1 MRVVVVGMGETGREL
16 ASNLGR
22 KKDNELVLIDQD
34 DDRCETLSSDFDA
47 LVIHGDGSDPEILK
61 KAQVPEADALVA
73 LTGSDPI
80 NTVIA
85 MLGHLME
92 VPKIIVKLNTYGFR
106 AACQEIGVEAI
117 IAPKIAAAA
126 EIVSALFGFDRI
138 NFSSIASGGLRLDLV
153 AAGKKKGKKISDLD
167 IPDGAHLVAVL
178 REEDQMFIPKKN
190 LSLEKEDQILLLT
203 EDNAALEKVRK
214 AFDSDDRDN

>member
-1 MRVVVVGMGETGREL
+1 MRVVIVGMGETGLEL
-16 ASNLGR
+16 ANNLAR
-22 KKDNELVLIDQD
+22 KKNNELVLIDQD
-34 DDRCETLSSDFDA
+34 EQRCEALSSDFDA

-61 KAQVPEADALVA
+61 KAQVPEAAALIA
-73 LTGSDPI
+73 LTDSDPI

-85 MLGHLME
+85 MLGRLME
-92 VPKIIVKLNTYGFR
+92 VPKIIVKLNTYGLR

-153 AAGKKKGKKISDLD
+153 AAGKKKGKKISDFEV
-167 IPDGAHLVAVL
+167 PDGAHPVAVL
-178 REEDQMFIPKKN
+178 RQEDQMLIPKEN
-190 LSLEKEDQILLLT
+190 LALEENDQILLLT
-203 EDNAALEKVRK
+203 ENDEVLEKVRQDFESNGRE
-214 AFDSDDRDN
+214 A